1 MDATARSGETPADP
15 SAPAAG
21 LPSQTDGVAVQAD
34 GPAGRADADAAR
46 VDTGAGRTG
55 SVAGQA
61 GGVGGRVGEAS
72 QTLDRGLRLLH
83 LVADAPGGLTVTE
96 AAHQLTIGRAAVYRL
111 VSPLIG
117 HGMLRRDSDGRLRL
131 GAGLLHLARRAQ
143 PLLAEGALPA
153 LRRLAEQAGATAHLT
168 VVEAGDGV
176 ALAVVEP
183 SWTSFHVAYR
193 AGARHPL
200 DRGAAGRAILAGRT
214 GLAEPV
220 SSSGELQSGAYGVA
234 APVLGVPGLE
244 ASVGVVALAP
254 LDVDTIGPQVLAAA
268 KAIANALS

>member
-1 MDATARSGETPADP
+1 MDATARAGEPPTSPSAASGQADAVLRQGDDGTGRAGET
-15 SAPAAG
+15 
-21 LPSQTDGVAVQAD
+21 
-34 GPAGRADADAAR
+34 
-46 VDTGAGRTG
+46 
-55 SVAGQA
+55 
-61 GGVGGRVGEAS
+61 S

-96 AAHQLTIGRAAVYRL
+96 AANRLGIGRAAVYRL
-111 VSPLIG
+111 VGPLTG

-153 LRRLAEQAGATAHLT
+153 LRRLAEKAGATAHLT
-168 VVEAGDGV
+168 VVEGGEGV

-193 AGARHPL
+193 TGARHPL
-200 DRGAAGRAILAGRT
+200 DRGAAGRAILAGRAGMT
-214 GLAEPV
+214 DPI
-220 SSSGELQSGAYGVA
+220 SSSGELQAGAYGVA

-268 KAIANALS
+268 TAITTALS

>member
-1 MDATARSGETPADP
+1 MVDAGG
-15 SAPAAG
+15 SAPG
-21 LPSQTDGVAVQAD
+21 
-34 GPAGRADADAAR
+34 
-46 VDTGAGRTG
+46 
-55 SVAGQA
+55 
-61 GGVGGRVGEAS
+61 GEAS

-96 AAHQLTIGRAAVYRL
+96 AASRLGIG
-111 VSPLIG
+111 
-117 HGMLRRDSDGRLRL
+117 RL
-131 GAGLLHLARRAQ
+131 GAGVLHLARRAQ

-168 VVEAGDGV
+168 VVEGGEGV

-193 AGARHPL
+193 TGARHPL
-200 DRGAAGRAILAGRT
+200 ERGAAGRAILAGRS
-214 GLAEPV
+214 GDAGPV
-220 SSSGELQSGAYGVA
+220 STAGELQPGAYGVA

-254 LDVDTIGPQVLAAA
+254 LDAEDVGAQVLAAA
-268 KAIANALS
+268 TAIATALT